1 MSAPLGS
8 ALAND
13 ARPGPI
19 LRIAIPSPLYRIFDY
34 LPPAACDLKTLRPG
48 ARLRVPF
55 GRRQTVGLLLEI
67 GADSAQD
74 AARLRPALAV
84 LDHAPLL
91 PSDVLAL
98 VQWAHRY
105 YHHPPGD
112 AFAAALPVLLR
123 QGEPAALPSLPPLYR
138 LTGAGQA
145 ALAESVALRRA
156 PTQRRVL
163 AELARCPAGLGAET
177 LRPLAR
183 AAALR
188 ALCAKG
194 WVESCTAEAAS
205 AGNCSLSPG
214 LVAPP
219 ILSPAQA
226 AAITAVS
233 ATLDQFQVF
242 LLEGVTGSGKTEV
255 YLRLIE
261 TVLARGQQALVLTP
275 EIGLT
280 PQLLARFRERIPEP
294 LVVLHSG
301 LTDRER
307 LSAWLLARDGVA
319 RIVVGTRSAV
329 FTPLRAPGLLIVDE
343 EHDLSYKQQEGFRY
357 HARDLAILRGQQL
370 GIPVVLGSATPALE
384 SMQNVRL
391 GRFQCLALPQRVGG
405 GVEAPILI
413 LDVRR
418 QPMTEGLSAPLLE
431 RMRAHL
437 ARGEQV
443 LLFLNRR
450 GFAPLLLC
458 HECGWLSQCRHCDAR
473 MTLHLRQQRLNCHH
487 CGDTRSID
495 TVCPVC
501 GSVDL
506 RAVGHGT
513 ERLETALRP
522 LFPGVGIARLDRD
535 STRRRGSLEALLA
548 EIHRGERQIL
558 IGTQMLAKGHHF
570 PEVTLVG
577 IIDADQGLY
586 GIDFRSSERMAQL
599 VLQVAGRA
607 GRAEK
612 PGVVVIQTHHPDHPL
627 LRVLVS
633 AGYPAFATAAL
644 AERAAVLLPPLAY
657 QALLRA
663 EALNPERALHFL
675 KLARAL
681 AEPLAEGLE
690 LLGPAPAP
698 MERRA
703 GRYRAHLLFQAVQ
716 RSALH
721 RFLER
726 WRVQMGAQPVDRQV
740 RWSLDVDPVE
750 LY

>member
-1 MSAPLGS
+1 MPTTLIFGASRGLGR
-8 ALAND
+8 A
-13 ARPGPI
+13 
-19 LRIAIPSPLYRIFDY
+19 F
-34 LPPAACDLKTLRPG
+34 T
-48 ARLRVPF
+48 
-55 GRRQTVGLLLEI
+55 
-67 GADSAQD
+67 
-74 AARLRPALAV
+74 
-84 LDHAPLL
+84 DHALQL
-91 PSDVLAL
+91 GNRVVAL
-98 VQWAHRY
+98 VRHA
-105 YHHPPGD
+105 D
-112 AFAAALPVLLR
+112 IALYQAKN
-123 QGEPAALPSLPPLYR
+123 QGRNTYQFFEPAMTA
-138 LTGAGQA
+138 GA
-145 ALAESVALRRA
+145 
-156 PTQRRVL
+156 
-163 AELARCPAGLGAET
+163 
-177 LRPLAR
+177 
-183 AAALR
+183 
-188 ALCAKG
+188 
-194 WVESCTAEAAS
+194 
-205 AGNCSLSPG
+205 
-214 LVAPP
+214 
-219 ILSPAQA
+219 I
-226 AAITAVS
+226 
-233 ATLDQFQVF
+233 
-242 LLEGVTGSGKTEV
+242 
-255 YLRLIE
+255 
-261 TVLARGQQALVLTP
+261 
-275 EIGLT
+275 
-280 PQLLARFRERIPEP
+280 
-294 LVVLHSG
+294 
-301 LTDRER
+301 ER
-307 LSAWLLARDGVA
+307 L
-319 RIVVGTRSAV
+319 
-329 FTPLRAPGLLIVDE
+329 
-343 EHDLSYKQQEGFRY
+343 
-357 HARDLAILRGQQL
+357 
-370 GIPVVLGSATPALE
+370 
-384 SMQNVRL
+384 
-391 GRFQCLALPQRVGG
+391 
-405 GVEAPILI
+405 
-413 LDVRR
+413 
-418 QPMTEGLSAPLLE
+418 
-431 RMRAHL
+431 
-437 ARGEQV
+437 
-443 LLFLNRR
+443 
-450 GFAPLLLC
+450 
-458 HECGWLSQCRHCDAR
+458 
-473 MTLHLRQQRLNCHH
+473 
-487 CGDTRSID
+487 
-495 TVCPVC
+495 
-501 GSVDL
+501 
-506 RAVGHGT
+506 
-513 ERLETALRP
+513 RLETALRP